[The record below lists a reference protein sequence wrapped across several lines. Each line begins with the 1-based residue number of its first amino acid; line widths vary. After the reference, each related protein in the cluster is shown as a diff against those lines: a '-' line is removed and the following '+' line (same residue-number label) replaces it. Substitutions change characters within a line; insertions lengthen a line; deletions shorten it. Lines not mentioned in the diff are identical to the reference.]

1 MFCIIFCR
9 WLDLNCG
16 PLLYATSAAGL
27 PTEPQPLL
35 MFHCMHLSL
44 PVLYFNVSLYLCPLF
59 VPSTR
64 PLFALIQQSE
74 AFSLSLFLVRSVL
87 LQLIFQVIQGFY
99 LHTQTYT
106 SMPLTVSYR
115 PLHTFYKLGRVTR
128 WLDYLLILGHFQQWK
143 LAQCWPKKVQIFAL
157 HYLNLRLLKFCQNG
171 EILPNLVTLTLG
183 NSLGNTVTRWLGHFV
198 QILPFTTVNSEQLV
212 KVGLKM
218 PSTKA
223 AFLLVRFKP

>member
-1 MFCIIFCR
+1 MSSSYHNFLSPTFIP
-9 WLDLNCG
+9 NCSIS
-16 PLLYATSAAGL
+16 P
-27 PTEPQPLL
+27 
-35 MFHCMHLSL
+35 FRLS
-44 PVLYFNVSLYLCPLF
+44 VFFFLF

-87 LQLIFQVIQGFY
+87 LQFIFQVIQGFY

>member
-87 LQLIFQVIQGFY
+87 LQFIFQVIQGFY

-157 HYLNLRLLKFCQNG
+157 HYLNLRL
-171 EILPNLVTLTLG
+171 
-183 NSLGNTVTRWLGHFV
+183 
-198 QILPFTTVNSEQLV
+198 
-212 KVGLKM
+212 
-218 PSTKA
+218 
-223 AFLLVRFKP
+223 

>member
-87 LQLIFQVIQGFY
+87 LQFIFQVIQGFY

-143 LAQCWPKKVQIFAL
+143 LAQYWPKKVQIFAL